1 MLSIAALVFILAA
14 PQGQPQARIATEGYL
29 EARWGMTSEEVL
41 KVFPS
46 ARKMEKNDACFGC
59 GAEPDGL
66 SLVDARPV
74 VDWPA
79 KTYFDFKVPT
89 GKGADRGL
97 SRVVVALVVSN
108 AINQASPGDVAYQ
121 WMKERLER
129 QYGPAKEKVNGLVRS
144 EIWRRPETT
153 IQLRMTLS
161 GRVLIEYESK
171 ASFDDEQARGEKPDS
186 DEQ

>member
-1 MLSIAALVFILAA
+1 
-14 PQGQPQARIATEGYL
+14 
-29 EARWGMTSEEVL
+29 
-41 KVFPS
+41 
-46 ARKMEKNDACFGC
+46 
-59 GAEPDGL
+59 
-66 SLVDARPV
+66 
-74 VDWPA
+74 
-79 KTYFDFKVPT
+79 
-89 GKGADRGL
+89 
-97 SRVVVALVVSN
+97 VVVALVVSN